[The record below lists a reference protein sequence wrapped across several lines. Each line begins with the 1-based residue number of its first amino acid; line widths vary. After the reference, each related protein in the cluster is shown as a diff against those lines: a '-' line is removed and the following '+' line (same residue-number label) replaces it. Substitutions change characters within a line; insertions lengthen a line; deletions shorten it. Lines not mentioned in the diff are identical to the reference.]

1 LADEAF
7 ERFVATQNA
16 DAIHSRELRTVFVA
30 FLLDPQSRTLL
41 EEGNF
46 AELSARDRTLFGSL
60 SKLPIHERAEFIGY
74 LQSQVPLKEFEL
86 AA

>member
-1 LADEAF
+1 
-7 ERFVATQNA
+7 
-16 DAIHSRELRTVFVA
+16 LR
-30 FLLDPQSRTLL
+30 
-41 EEGNF
+41 EGNF

-60 SKLPIHERAEFIGY
+60 SKLPIHERTELIGY